1 MQLEGKTAVLTGAAG
16 GMGTLIAQALA
27 ARGTRLV
34 LVDINAAR
42 LDALQQQL
50 GDRHLS
56 VAADLASS
64 EGRAELIRV
73 CRELRSINI
82 LINAAGISDY
92 ALLDRQ
98 APGRIQLMTTVNLLV
113 PMLLCQ
119 DFVPILQRSPES
131 AIVNLG
137 STFGSIGHPGFAV
150 YCASK
155 FGLRG
160 FTESLRRELADTSV
174 DVFYLAPRATQTDMN
189 SAAVVSLN
197 RELGN
202 AMDKPELVVEYLLHL
217 LTEKRGGDYF
227 MGWPEKLFV
236 RVNALLP
243 RIVDSAIAKQL
254 ATIKRYA
261 TQVL

>member
-1 MQLEGKTAVLTGAAG
+1 MQLDGKTAILTGAAG
-16 GMGTLIAQALA
+16 GMGTLIARALA

-34 LVDINAAR
+34 LVDINASR
-42 LDALQQQL
+42 LQALQQQL
-50 GDRHLS
+50 GDKHLS
-56 VAADLASS
+56 VVADLTIA
-64 EGRAELIRV
+64 EGRAELLRV
-73 CRELRSINI
+73 CRELRSIDV

-98 APGRIQLMTTVNLLV
+98 SAARIQLMTTVNLVV

-119 DFVPILQRSPES
+119 DLVPLLQRSPES

-137 STFGSIGHPGFAV
+137 STFGGIGHPGFAV

-160 FTESLRRELADTSV
+160 FTESLRRELADTSTQ
-174 DVFYLAPRATQTDMN
+174 VFYLAPRATQTDMN

-202 AMDKPELVVEYLLHL
+202 AMDKPELVVDYLLHL
-217 LTEKRGGDYF
+217 LTDKKGGDYF

-236 RVNALLP
+236 RINALLP
-243 RIVDSAIAKQL
+243 KVVDGAIAKQL
-254 ATIKRYA
+254 ATIKRFA
-261 TQVL
+261 TQAP